1 MSLTDEAAWT
11 AISLAKTHGARDAT
25 RICDLEL
32 ARAEDEH
39 DLDRARKWELARR
52 LLLNDHKTIVP
63 FGGE

>member
-1 MSLTDEAAWT
+1 MTLTNEATRT
-11 AISLAKTHGARDAT
+11 AVSLAKVHGTRDAT

-52 LLLNDHKTIVP
+52 LLLNDHRTIVP

>member
-1 MSLTDEAAWT
+1 MSVTDEAAWT
-11 AISLAKTHGARDAT
+11 AIALAKTHGTGDAT

-52 LLLNDHKTIVP
+52 LLLNEHRTIVP